1 MINIVLPQMNYKIYA
16 ETSIMDFNKFLS
28 QLGGQLGVLM
38 GINIVTF
45 VEVAFFLVGIIM
57 LARKRQFEVAEEDHR
72 NTATEHFEQ
81 KSMGADDKTST

>member
-45 VEVAFFLVGIIM
+45 VEVAFFL